1 MEYRRARIT
10 GGTFF
15 FTLVTHHRRSFLCEA
30 QNIGLLRQSFW
41 VVMQRHP
48 FVIDAAVIL
57 PEHLHCIWTLPEGD
71 SDYLMRWR
79 LIKSGVS
86 RLCGH
91 EVRGNISDSRRN
103 KKEQAVWQR
112 RFWEHC
118 IRDEQ
123 DWIQHVE
130 YIHYNPVRHG
140 LARERKDWEYSSF
153 HRYVREGK
161 YDVMWGVDTS
171 LEIENGLE

>member
-1 MEYRRARIT
+1 MEYRRAKVT
-10 GGTFF
+10 GGTYF

-30 QNIGLLRQSFW
+30 DSIDLLRRSFKY
-41 VVMQRHP
+41 VMQRHP
-48 FVIDAAVIL
+48 FKIDAAVIL

-71 SDYLMRWR
+71 SDYSMRWR
-79 LIKSGVS
+79 LIKTFFS
-86 RLCGH
+86 RRCGQ
-91 EVRGNISDSRRN
+91 EVRGEVSISRRH

-123 DWIQHVE
+123 DWSRHVE

-140 LARERKDWEYSSF
+140 LVRAPRDWKYSSF
-153 HRYVREGK
+153 HRFVREGK
-161 YDVMWGVDTS
+161 YDAMWGSDTS
-171 LEIENGLE
+171 LEMEDGFE